1 MSYLGRRGAASPLT
15 SGDIPADVVQGT
27 DIAYLENDSTTQ
39 NLGGT
44 YSTERMYLNDSYTLN
59 DNVTVTGHLALGTIA
74 DSDVVITNDSS
85 ARTIT
90 GSGTLEAGRVMN
102 DTPSLTGMTG
112 ELGSAVTGSPN
123 LNLTTGSIGVGVTGG
138 AGLSKVNFYEQWYV
152 TSNFS
157 GTDAVIAGWTLHPN
171 NNFGTGTMSCDGTGY
186 WTFPSTGYYK
196 IDIKWDWNNGN
207 SATTQSRWVEGFM
220 QTRISSSNT
229 IVQYAYNQIIN
240 GSGTDY
246 ASAFSTYIYD
256 VTDTSTHLFFFGTQ
270 AAADMRTAGTISGT
284 TATFLRLGDT

>member
-59 DNVTVTGHLALGTIA
+59 NNVTVTGHLALGTIA
-74 DSDVVITNDSS
+74 DSDIVITNDSS

-123 LNLTTGSIGVGVTGG
+123 LNLSNSSFPAGHILNVYGFYNRDAYSLTGYDNWTFIDSGSIAFNGGKILMIGSVSVRRTQAGSHNVGFFFV
-138 AGLSKVNFYEQWYV
+138 
-152 TSNFS
+152 
-157 GTDAVIAGWTLHPN
+157 
-171 NNFGTGTMSCDGTGY
+171 DG
-186 WTFPSTGYYK
+186 
-196 IDIKWDWNNGN
+196 
-207 SATTQSRWVEGFM
+207 
-220 QTRISSSNT
+220 
-229 IVQYAYNQIIN
+229 
-240 GSGTDY
+240 
-246 ASAFSTYIYD
+246 
-256 VTDTSTHLFFFGTQ
+256 STHLTGASGNSGNSWQNVVSSTGFTGSTSDSLPLNGSFLYTHGQSVPYTTSIKINIENSDPSYHFKLNRPDDNDAGDNTV
-270 AAADMRTAGTISGT
+270 RTMSASSLILFDI
-284 TATFLRLGDT
+284 A